1 MEYYLYHRVFFGLFR
16 RRTHPTSNWEKKK
29 KTLSDS
35 IICPSTKTK
44 TKQKKLKSQLP
55 CYSAW
60 TNYAS
65 EPAEQTNQEQEEA
78 PGFFYYIF
86 FLLSENQNNRTRQKR
101 TINVKFW
108 WNRRAWG
115 TSVWTPDMG
124 SAVIMIK
131 YTIMMR
137 GVTFTGT
144 WHIHFP
150 WSSSCPNVSP
160 GSSSDNWQCVCGPD
174 HSGSFKYC
182 PQSLVLHVCFLLS
195 NIHIFTGFLQ
205 MIRLFRGVALWWL
218 TGRMSPP
225 LTRRHQNDKW
235 PVEGRQQAP
244 HR

>member
-44 TKQKKLKSQLP
+44 TKKIKITASMLFSLNKLCVRACRANK
-55 CYSAW
+55 
-60 TNYAS
+60 
-65 EPAEQTNQEQEEA
+65 
-78 PGFFYYIF
+78 PGTGGGPRFFVLYF

-205 MIRLFRGVALWWL
+205 TIRLFRGVALWWL